1 MLAGLTSRRAAERT
15 SEQKNFVKT
24 RHVIVS
30 SPGLH
35 RPFKALPAFDPASS
49 PVRQRGRCVSQRGRQ
64 SMTATRGPGVKVCQ
78 HTAHLDTQGIA
89 RPSDGQMQ
97 TGHHEF
103 SVGAF
108 VGQK

>member
-1 MLAGLTSRRAAERT
+1 
-15 SEQKNFVKT
+15 
-24 RHVIVS
+24 
-30 SPGLH
+30 
-35 RPFKALPAFDPASS
+35 
-49 PVRQRGRCVSQRGRQ
+49 
-64 SMTATRGPGVKVCQ
+64 MTATRGPGVKVCQ

-108 VGQK
+108 VGQNKGKDFRVQEQLTLQSVQQDLLGYAASGDSLCRWDRKDLHMCSLSAKQTVPC